1 MSRKKQKLELTWI
14 GKDKRPRLEPRILL
28 EDAEKSY
35 HVNERITEKDTF
47 DNKLIFGDNLL
58 ALKGLEAEYAG
69 QVKCIYIDPPF
80 NTGAAF
86 DNYEDGLEHSIW
98 LDLMHQRISI
108 LNKLLREDGCIF
120 IHLDDNE
127 VDYLKVILDEIF
139 GRENFI
145 NRITVDARSPS
156 AFSTVN
162 PGVFKSSEY
171 ILWYAKKKSAWE
183 SRSLRIPSDRDTAY
197 SKFIPNKHEKTENWK
212 IQSLKISFLEQINAD
227 RLNSILEFINAF
239 VKTAKEFSAK
249 EVANYFDDNFKYSM
263 MLNIK
268 NVSSQFRSKMAK
280 LNVDDFTIWA
290 YEYLLERVSV
300 NYSER
305 ELDSFVFENAD
316 KVFRPTEIS
325 DSGAGQETVALK
337 KVSKA
342 NPGIVYCQERDG
354 YDNIFILNGQQ
365 LSFYDKNVSE
375 VDGRLSATKLL
386 TNVWSDISWEGIAK
400 EGGVTFKKGKKP
412 ERLIKRCL
420 ELTSNVGDLIL
431 DSFGGSG
438 TTAAVAHKMG
448 RRWIVV
454 ELGEQ
459 CHTHIIPRM
468 KRIIDGSDQTG
479 ISKDVNWQGGGGFR
493 YYRLAPSMLEKD
505 KWGNWVISK
514 DYNAGMLTEA
524 MCKHMGFTYAPDESH
539 YWMHGHSTETDFIY
553 VTTSSLTHEQL
564 RAISEEVGPHRTLLI
579 CCKAFNANTE
589 AFDNLT
595 LKKIPQAVLTKC
607 EWGKDDYSLNVAKL
621 EPAERDDQAEPDL
634 LNQTSEEV

>member
-1 MSRKKQKLELTWI
+1 MSRNKQKLELTWI

-28 EDAEKSY
+28 EDPEKSY
-35 HVNERITEKDTF
+35 HVNERITEKDIF

-58 ALKGLEAEYAG
+58 ALKALEAEYAG
-69 QVKCIYIDPPF
+69 QVKSVYIDPPF

-108 LNKLLREDGCIF
+108 LNNLLIDDGCIF
-120 IHLDDNE
+120 VHLDDNE
-127 VDYLKVILDEIF
+127 VDYLKVILDEVF
-139 GRENFI
+139 GRDNFI
-145 NRITVDARSPS
+145 NRITVEARSPS

-162 PGVFKSSEY
+162 PGVFKASEY
-171 ILWYAKKKSAWE
+171 ILWYAKKKTSWE
-183 SRSLRIPSDRDTAY
+183 SRSLRIPTDRDTAY
-197 SKFIPNKHEKTENWK
+197 SKFIPNKNDAYENWK
-212 IQSLKISFLEQINAD
+212 IKPLKISFLEEINSD
-227 RLNSILEFINAF
+227 RLNDISKFIEQIKKEANGLS
-239 VKTAKEFSAK
+239 VKELTA
-249 EVANYFDDNFKYSM
+249 YFEENFKYSI
-263 MLNIK
+263 MLNVK
-268 NVSSQFRSKMAK
+268 NVAGQFRTKLSKFDNSEFE
-280 LNVDDFTIWA
+280 LWA
-290 YEYLLERVSV
+290 YEYLLERISV
-300 NYSER
+300 NYSDR
-305 ELDSFVFENAD
+305 DLDNFVFENAD

-337 KVSKA
+337 NNSKE
-342 NPGIVYCQERDG
+342 NPGVVYRQQRDG
-354 YDNIFILNGQQ
+354 YDDIFILNGQQ
-365 LSFYDKNVSE
+365 LSFYEKNVSD
-375 VDGRLSATKLL
+375 VDGKLSATKLL

-412 ERLIKRCL
+412 EKLIKRCL
-420 ELTSNVGDLIL
+420 ELTSNEGDLVL

-448 RRWIVV
+448 RRWIAV

-479 ISKDVNWQGGGGFR
+479 ISKDVKWKGGGGFR

-564 RAISEEVGPHRTLLI
+564 RAISEEVGPNRTLLI
-579 CCKAFNANTE
+579 CCKAFNANAE

-621 EPAERDDQAEPDL
+621 QPAESDDKAEPDL
-634 LNQTSEEV
+634 FEEESEEV